1 MTSTGP
7 LGRPFSR
14 RRLLAGAA
22 GAAALIPL
30 AACGG
35 EGGGASGGSGGRLRA
50 AFAAGGSQETLD
62 PHRLPQFVDQARA
75 KAVFDTLGKWEQD
88 MSVSPRLAESWES
101 DATGT
106 RWNVRLRQASFHD
119 GRPLR
124 AADVLYTYRRV
135 ADPATTATVANLVNQ
150 IDFTASRAASDRELE
165 FVLARPNRLFPL
177 VFGSYGTEIV
187 PEGTTDFTNPV
198 GTGPFS
204 FVSFTPGGPALYKRF
219 DGHWG
224 GAPTLE
230 ELELVPINDESARVG
245 ALLSG
250 QVQYAH
256 DLRATS
262 AQQLESDGR
271 TRVLAA
277 EGATSQFIHLKVDR
291 PPFDDPRLREAFRLG
306 LDRDALARVALL
318 GRGRPGNDLF
328 GPGLQY
334 YPSNVAQISR
344 DVDRARA
351 LVDQAGARG
360 LTVELST
367 AITDPAWQPATTLV
381 VEQLAEIGMQITPKI
396 VPPDIYFADVR
407 KNATSC
413 HSRTGTLPIP
423 NWISTTLL
431 STVTNSFTKYAN
443 PQIDAQY
450 AAALADPDEAAR
462 AETITGI
469 LQTARAESGSL
480 VWGVSDWIVGVSSEV
495 GGLDA
500 YRPNTYDWANFSR
513 ATLG

>member
-1 MTSTGP
+1 MSIGP

-22 GAAALIPL
+22 GAAALLPL
-30 AACGG
+30 AACGS
-35 EGGGASGGSGGRLRA
+35 GGSGSGGGSGGRLRA

-75 KAVFDTLGKWEQD
+75 KAVFDTLGRWEQD

-101 DATGT
+101 DDSGT
-106 RWNVRLRQASFHD
+106 RWRVRLREASFHD

-135 ADPATTATVANLVNQ
+135 ADPATTATAANLVNQ
-150 IDFTASRAASDRELE
+150 IDFAASTTPSDREVQ

-187 PEGTTDFTNPV
+187 PAGTTDFTTPV

-204 FVSFTPGGPALYKRF
+204 FVSFTPGGPAVYKRF
-219 DGHWG
+219 DGHWSG
-224 GAPTLE
+224 PAALD
-230 ELELVPINDESARVG
+230 ELEFVPINDESARVG

-262 AQQLESDGR
+262 ARQLESDGR
-271 TRVLAA
+271 VKVLAA
-277 EGATSQFIHLKVDR
+277 QGATSQFIQLKVDR
-291 PPFDDPRLREAFRLG
+291 PPFDDPRLREAFRYG
-306 LDRDALARVALL
+306 LDREALTRVALL
-318 GRGRPGNDLF
+318 GRGHPGNDFF
-328 GPGLQY
+328 GSGLQY
-334 YPSNVAQISR
+334 YPADVPQITR
-344 DVDRARA
+344 DVDRARS
-351 LVDQAGARG
+351 LVDEAGARG
-360 LTVELST
+360 LAVELST
-367 AITDPAWQPATTLV
+367 GVTDPTWQPATTLV
-381 VEQLAEIGMQITPKI
+381 VEQLAEIGLQVTPKT
-396 VPPDIYFADVR
+396 VPPDNYFAEVR
-407 KNATSC
+407 KNAIAC
-413 HSRTGTLPIP
+413 HTRTGTLPIP
-423 NWISTTLL
+423 NWIGNTLL
-431 STVTNSFTKYAN
+431 STLTTSYTKYAN
-443 PQIDAQY
+443 PAIDTQY
-450 AAALADPDEAAR
+450 AAALAEPDEAAR
-462 AETITGI
+462 AAMIRRIME
-469 LQTARAESGSL
+469 TARAESGTL
-480 VWGVSDWIVGVSSEV
+480 IWGVSDWIVGVSGDV